1 MKKILTAIIL
11 SAFLIVSN
19 NFCNAAMSRNEMYI
33 GGLTFGS
40 STVQFLK
47 MYGNPTVT
55 EGGVEHLFS
64 CKYGDSVEISYNAEI
79 NKIFK
84 ITVTD
89 NNGWKTPKG
98 LAVGM
103 TIDKALELYGD
114 ADFIKNGDEKTVYAY
129 FHLRGNEKDFG
140 FIIVVDNATEK
151 ILKLE
156 ISGNNSMALFED
168 FFEPSV
174 DYELGLEIKD

>member
-1 MKKILTAIIL
+1 MKKFLTAIIL
-11 SAFLIVSN
+11 SAFLLVGN
-19 NFCNAAMSRNEMYI
+19 NFCNAAMPRNEMYI

-47 MYGNPTVT
+47 MYGSPTVT
-55 EGGVEHLFS
+55 EGGIEHLFS
-64 CKYGDSVEISYNAEI
+64 CKYGESVEISYNAEI

-114 ADFIKNGDEKTVYAY
+114 ADFVKNGDEKTVYAY

-174 DYELGLEIKD
+174 DYELRAKA